1 MTSIR
6 PVVVG
11 WLLAGA
17 AAWACPAAAHPVA
30 QGALTVVVAADRVSV
45 RAAVSTEEVL
55 VAAVSGGR
63 AHAPLL
69 EIERGHGEY
78 LLAHFRVAADGRPLR
93 GRVVR
98 VPEEPT
104 DRPVY
109 ELEYGV
115 PAGAPTRLSL
125 EQDVLREFDFVPG
138 NPWEATYV
146 VRLERPEGVLR
157 EGLLLTSRAPLVL
170 EVRHAP
176 SGLDVLRVA
185 REHLG
190 HGVMHILTGWDHL
203 LFVVALVLAVTTVRD
218 LVLVVT
224 AFTLAHSVTLTLAVL
239 DVVRLPS
246 SVVEPVIA
254 LSIVVVAGQ
263 NVIVPRRAQGTGRL
277 LVLRLRTLSRTG
289 LRGRPARRHGGSGR
303 WSRRRRH
310 RRLQRRRRDR
320 APARGPPPLRRP
332 HRAVESAEGACGAEP
347 RPRAA
352 VWLGGNLC
360 GRRLLSDRSAPM
372 TRREVRAW
380 H

>member
-125 EQDVLREFDFVPG
+125 EQDVLREFDFVSG

-224 AFTLAHSVTLTLAVL
+224 AFTLAHSVTRTLAVL

-277 LVLRLRTLSRTG
+277 LVAFAFGLFHGLGFAGGLLAAMEGLAGGAAGAAIAGFSAGVEIGHQLVVLPLFGALTVLWSRPRGHAVLSRVPV
-289 LRGRPARRHGGSGR
+289 LRYGSAGICAAGAFY
-303 WSRRRRH
+303 
-310 RRLQRRRRDR
+310 LI
-320 APARGPPPLRRP
+320 AALR
-332 HRAVESAEGACGAEP
+332 
-347 RPRAA
+347 
-352 VWLGGNLC
+352 
-360 GRRLLSDRSAPM
+360 
-372 TRREVRAW
+372 
-380 H
+380 